1 MADRWRNN
9 KIYETSN
16 HFHSYKIGRLEVF
29 LLATFTLTYPK
40 LLDRFSNIPILNEQ
54 NEAVCVLQKVERSSI
69 GKLLNVG
76 LLLATQQALPIHF
89 ETRTTLGVPLFRV
102 TPTLLKKGFSHQ
114 LILPDESVIPIQ
126 RKTVQLLESSYSFT
140 MDGLIFRFEQDFTS
154 TAYLYC
160 NDQKI
165 ASAQML
171 ESELVKHGIIFK
183 IFESED
189 ILFVALLAALY
200 QSLFALSK

>member
-1 MADRWRNN
+1 MKPPIIPARR
-9 KIYETSN
+9 
-16 HFHSYKIGRLEVF
+16 IGRLEVF

-40 LLDRFSNIPILNEQ
+40 LLEKFSAIPILNEQ

-69 GKLLNVG
+69 GKLFNVG
-76 LLLATQQALPIHF
+76 ILLATQQALPIHF
-89 ETRTTLGVPLFRV
+89 ETRTTLGAPLFRV
-102 TPTLLKKGFSHQ
+102 TPTLLTRGMSHQ

-126 RKTVQLLESSYSFT
+126 RKMVQLLESSYSFT
-140 MDGLIFRFEQDFTS
+140 LDGLIFRFEQDFTS

-165 ASAQML
+165 ASAQVV
-171 ESELVKHGIIFK
+171 ENELVKQGIIFK
-183 IFESED
+183 LFESED
-189 ILFVALLAALY
+189 TLFLALLAALY